1 MSFFEPSAIEVA
13 VNPFLNRTLLAP
25 YHNALVRRLH
35 LQGSENVL
43 DYGSGCGVLS
53 AKIARTLQLNGT
65 LTCVD
70 ISQLWLETARK
81 ELRRFAHV
89 SFHLGEI
96 GALGLEPASFD
107 LVFMHFVLHDLPA
120 NERLPVIQH
129 LAGLLKPGG
138 ALFLREPLNPSHGMP
153 AAEIQ
158 SLMQRAGLQQVEC
171 VQEKIALIGE
181 VTTGRFVQSDQRPSP
196 LVIQSAV

>member
-1 MSFFEPSAIEVA
+1 MPFIEPSAIEVA

-25 YHNALVRRLH
+25 YHNALVRRLKLH
-35 LQGSENVL
+35 GGENVL

-53 AKIARTLQLNGT
+53 AKIARALQPNGK

-70 ISQLWLETARK
+70 ISQLWLETARH
-81 ELRRFAHV
+81 ELRRYAHV
-89 SFHLGEI
+89 SFCLGEI

-120 NERLPVIQH
+120 NERLPVLQH

-158 SLMQRAGLQQVEC
+158 SLMQQAGLKSLEFMK
-171 VQEKIALIGE
+171 EKIPLIGN
-181 VTTGRFVQSDQRPSP
+181 VTTGRFLFEQ
-196 LVIQSAV
+196 AA

>member
-1 MSFFEPSAIEVA
+1 MSFSEPSAIEVA

-25 YHNALVRRLH
+25 YHNALVRRLK
-35 LQGSENVL
+35 LRGDENVL

-53 AKIARTLQLNGT
+53 GKIARALHPSGA

-70 ISQLWLETARK
+70 ISRLWLETARK
-81 ELRRFAHV
+81 ELRRFANV
-89 SFHLGEI
+89 SFCLGEI
-96 GALGLEPASFD
+96 GALDLKPGSYD

-120 NERLPVIQH
+120 DGRLPVIQR

-138 ALFLREPLNPSHGMP
+138 ALFLREPVNPSHGMP

-158 SLMQRAGLQQVEC
+158 SLMRQAGLQQVEC

-181 VTTGRFVQSDQRPSP
+181 VTTGRFVVASNASP
-196 LVIQSAV
+196 G